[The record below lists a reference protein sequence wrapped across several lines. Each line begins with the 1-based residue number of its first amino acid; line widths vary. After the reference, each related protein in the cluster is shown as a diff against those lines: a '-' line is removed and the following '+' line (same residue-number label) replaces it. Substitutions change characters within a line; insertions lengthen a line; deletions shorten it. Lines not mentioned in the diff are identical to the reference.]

1 MEECRVF
8 ETEFRGFRKQ
18 DVLDYIDGLRGEQQ
32 QEREAW
38 EAERAALSE
47 ELLSEK
53 EKAAEIQKQLEE
65 ALARLAD
72 TEITAVTERCE
83 ALEQEKEALLLQVEE
98 VHQALVTLWNEK
110 SEQEKAF
117 AEAEERLN
125 RLQTLGQAV
134 CKELAVEVPAE
145 IDEAEEQAKKEQERK
160 QMEQWLF

>member
-1 MEECRVF
+1 VF
-8 ETEFRGFRKQ
+8 ETEFRGFRKR
-18 DVLDYIDGLRGEQQ
+18 DVLDYIDGLRNEQQ

-47 ELLSEK
+47 ELLLEK
-53 EKAAEIQKQLEE
+53 EKAAETQKQLEE
-65 ALARLAD
+65 VSARLSSA
-72 TEITAVTERCE
+72 EITAVTERCE

-98 VHQALVTLWNEK
+98 VHQALVALWNEK
-110 SEQEKAF
+110 SEREKAF

-134 CKELAVEVPAE
+134 YKELAVEV
-145 IDEAEEQAKKEQERK
+145 DEAEEQAKKERERK